1 MVTRMCQTCDMI
13 RGLLMAGGASPALAA
28 SVEPLV
34 ASVEAQAVKVVKRK
48 ASAYSRRYKAA
59 FAKIRTDYM
68 TKSGKWKKNGF
79 RNAVRAAHKLA
90 RR

>member
-1 MVTRMCQTCDMI
+1 MI